1 MQARVEFV
9 RSLSYKGCSIWGTGK
24 MGSEL
29 LEEISA
35 AGISI
40 QHVFDSAQ
48 DKWGREIHGYVV
60 ENFNEVQA
68 DHIIITTPKF
78 YDEIVQLIGDRADN
92 IYNLEQQIWMIP
104 ERIDL

>member
-1 MQARVEFV
+1 
-9 RSLSYKGCSIWGTGK
+9 